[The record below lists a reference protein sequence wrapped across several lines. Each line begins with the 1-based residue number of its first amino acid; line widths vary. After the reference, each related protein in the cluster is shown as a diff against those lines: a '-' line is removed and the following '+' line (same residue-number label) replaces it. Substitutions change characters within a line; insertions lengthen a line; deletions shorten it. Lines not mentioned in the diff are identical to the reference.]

1 MKIGPLALSA
11 SLLVNVAL
19 VGLILAARPSDTP
32 ALVSTPSGAAPA
44 NASGPPEK
52 SETNTWAALATGDL
66 AAQRDRLLA
75 EGFPPATIRAILA
88 AQIREGFAARRK
100 ALDTAAAD
108 APFWK
113 PARPDPV
120 VQAQLRALGREEQ
133 KAIEALLGPDPDNN
147 AIAELRRQIP
157 GASDEKLAQL
167 REIQTRYAEQTS
179 KIYGDRPGTL
189 LPDERQKINA
199 LQKAMHDEFAA
210 VLSPEELEAYD
221 LRASPTANQLRYNL
235 TAFDATEDE
244 YRAIFKVQ
252 RAYDEQ
258 LRDLAPT
265 LGSGPLTPEQS
276 RARQTIQEQLN
287 ADLKAALGDQRYA
300 DYQRAMDYNYRQT
313 TQLVARL
320 NLPPQTANELYAVQ
334 KEMEQRRM
342 NFAASANGTALTREQ
357 AMEQMTAL
365 QQEATA
371 RVTSALGGNAA
382 ALEAYKQYGG
392 SWLANLVPRPPR
404 PLGPATG
411 PARGGGGGGG

>member
-1 MKIGPLALSA
+1 MG
-11 SLLVNVAL
+11 
-19 VGLILAARPSDTP
+19 R
-32 ALVSTPSGAAPA
+32 
-44 NASGPPEK
+44 
-52 SETNTWAALATGDL
+52 ET
-66 AAQRDRLLA
+66 Q
-75 EGFPPATIRAILA
+75 
-88 AQIREGFAARRK
+88 GFAALTPAQRSLAASQGSLINWSRR
-100 ALDTAAAD
+100 TS
-108 APFWK
+108 P
-113 PARPDPV
+113 
-120 VQAQLRALGREEQ
+120 
-133 KAIEALLGPDPDNN
+133 EA
-147 AIAELRRQIP
+147 RRQ
-157 GASDEKLAQL
+157 ATEAARAARRRNL
-167 REIQTRYAEQTS
+167 
-179 KIYGDRPGTL
+179 
-189 LPDERQKINA
+189 ERQA
-199 LQKAMHDEFAA
+199 DPEG

-357 AMEQMTAL
+357 AMDQMTAL

>member
-1 MKIGPLALSA
+1 MKIGPLVLSA
-11 SLLVNVAL
+11 SLLVNAAL
-19 VGLILAARPSDTP
+19 VGLILAGRSGDAPVPVATSPD
-32 ALVSTPSGAAPA
+32 VSHAGAAPV
-44 NASGPPEK
+44 ASEN
-52 SETNTWAALATGDL
+52 SDSNTWAALATGDL
-66 AAQRDRLLA
+66 AAQRDRLRD

-100 ALDTAAAD
+100 ALDAAAAD

-113 PARPDPV
+113 PARPDPA

-147 AIAELRRQIP
+147 ALAELRRQIP
-157 GASDEKLAQL
+157 GASDEKLAQF
-167 REIQTRYAEQTS
+167 REIQTRYTEQTN
-179 KIYGDRPGTL
+179 KIYGDRPGSL

-199 LQKAMHDEFAA
+199 LQKAMHDEFAT

-221 LRASPTANQLRYNL
+221 LRASPTATQLRYSL

-244 YRAIFKVQ
+244 YRAIYRLQSAF
-252 RAYDEQ
+252 DEQ
-258 LRDLAPT
+258 FPATT
-265 LGSGPLTPEQS
+265 LPSPEDS
-276 RARQTIQEQLN
+276 RARGEGQQQLQQ
-287 ADLKAALGDQRYA
+287 ALKAALGEQRYA
-300 DYQRAMDYNYRQT
+300 DYQRANDYSYRQT
-313 TQLVARL
+313 TKLLARL

-404 PLGPATG
+404 PVNPATG
-411 PARGGGGGGG
+411 PAPARGGGGGGGG